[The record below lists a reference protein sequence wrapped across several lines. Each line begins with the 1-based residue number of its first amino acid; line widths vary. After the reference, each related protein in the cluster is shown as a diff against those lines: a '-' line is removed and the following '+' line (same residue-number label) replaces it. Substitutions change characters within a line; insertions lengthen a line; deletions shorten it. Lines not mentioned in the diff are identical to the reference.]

1 MTDFNKECINVLLNK
16 ENFNEFMRT
25 QLEEGFNQL
34 LESELIAFLGTIL
47 MLERAGTLE
56 TLEMVAT
63 LDKLKLNSDR
73 SKFKFLGTEK
83 MNFTNILF
91 QHMAN
96 TLTH

>member
-1 MTDFNKECINVLLNK
+1 
-16 ENFNEFMRT
+16 
-25 QLEEGFNQL
+25 
-34 LESELIAFLGTIL
+34 

-83 MNFTNILF
+83 INFTNILF